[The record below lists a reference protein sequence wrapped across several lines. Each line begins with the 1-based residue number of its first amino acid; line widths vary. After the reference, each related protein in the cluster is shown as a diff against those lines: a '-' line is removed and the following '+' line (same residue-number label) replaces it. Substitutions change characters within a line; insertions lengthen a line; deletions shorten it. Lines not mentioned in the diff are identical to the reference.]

1 MPECPVGIRLV
12 PNRDCYLVDK
22 WGGANKRG
30 QADETVR
37 NIKAAWSRPTASRE
51 ETAAAWGCDNGTRE
65 NGVVSRGDT
74 TVGVG
79 EEGDSEIESNTY
91 YPALGLGN

>member
-1 MPECPVGIRLV
+1 MVKTYSIERR
-12 PNRDCYLVDK
+12 NR
-22 WGGANKRG
+22 
-30 QADETVR
+30 
-37 NIKAAWSRPTASRE
+37 P
-51 ETAAAWGCDNGTRE
+51 AWGCDNGTRE

-79 EEGDSEIESNTY
+79 EEGDSEIESSTY